1 MDPKNFNRNRAGKFI
16 KAKEGYISFIPDPLP
31 PRFEW
36 DSSLISL
43 LSEASNRLGMLV
55 GLGETLPEP
64 NLLIYPFIRK
74 EAVLSSRI
82 EGTLSS
88 FSDLLLFEASK
99 IKKEKDVEEVNNYV
113 KSLEFGFNY
122 LKKNPINLD
131 FILETHKILLTNVRG
146 DEAKPGEFRNGRV
159 WIGPPGCSIRD
170 ATHVPPPPNEMKGNL
185 KEFEKYLLSKQNFP
199 LLINAALIHYQFE
212 AIHPFFDG
220 NGRIGRLLIVF
231 YLHKNNLLPKSYLYL
246 SEYFEKKRIE
256 YYNHLLLVSQKGKW
270 KEWINFFL
278 QAIIHQSKKAIFT
291 AHNLAM
297 IQQEY
302 RKKILEEQLSPTAG
316 QVLELVFKRP
326 VINIK
331 STSEALNVTFP
342 AVSKAVKHLQEIGIL
357 KEVTGDKKN
366 RVFKAQEILKI
377 LGEE

>member
-1 MDPKNFNRNRAGKFI
+1 MESKDFDSNSAGEII
-16 KAKEGYISFIPDPLP
+16 KAKEGYISFIPESLP
-31 PRFEW
+31 PILEW
-36 DSSLISL
+36 NSFLSSLL
-43 LSEASNRLGMLV
+43 AEASNKLGMLV

-113 KSLEFGFNY
+113 KALEFGFKY
-122 LKKNPINLD
+122 LKEKPINLE
-131 FILETHKILLTNVRG
+131 FILKIHKILLTNVRG
-146 DEAKPGEFRNGRV
+146 GEAKPGELRDGRV
-159 WIGPPGCSIRD
+159 WIGPPGCNIRD
-170 ATHVPPPPNEMKGNL
+170 ATYVPPPPNKMKGNL
-185 KEFEKYLLSKQNFP
+185 EEFEKYLLSKQNFP
-199 LLINAALIHYQFE
+199 PLINAALIHYQFE

-220 NGRIGRLLIVF
+220 NGRIGRLLIIF
-231 YLHKNNLLPKSYLYL
+231 YFHKNNLLPRSYLYL

-256 YYNHLLLVSQKGKW
+256 YYEHLLQVSQKGKW

-278 QAIIHQSKKAIFT
+278 KAIIHQSKTAINT
-291 AHNLAM
+291 ARNLVM
-297 IQQEY
+297 IQKDY
-302 RKKILEEQLSPTAG
+302 RKRILEEQLSPTAG
-316 QVLELVFKRP
+316 HVLEFVFKRP

-342 AVSKAVKHLQEIGIL
+342 AVSKSIKQLQKIGIL
-357 KEVTGDKKN
+357 EEVTGEKKN
-366 RVFKAQEILKI
+366 RIFKAKEILKI

>member
-1 MDPKNFNRNRAGKFI
+1 MDPKDFNRNRAGKFI

-31 PRFEW
+31 PRLEW

-113 KSLEFGFNY
+113 KALEFGFNY
-122 LKKNPINLD
+122 LKKNPINLE
-131 FILETHKILLTNVRG
+131 FILKTHKILLTNVRG
-146 DEAKPGEFRNGRV
+146 DEAKPGEFRDGRV
-159 WIGPPGCSIRD
+159 WIGPPGCIIRD
-170 ATHVPPPPNEMKGNL
+170 ATYVPPPPNEMKGNL

-199 LLINAALIHYQFE
+199 PLINTALIHYQFE

-220 NGRIGRLLIVF
+220 NGRIGRLLIIF

-256 YYNHLLLVSQKGKW
+256 YYNHLLLVSQKGKC

-278 QAIIHQSKKAIFT
+278 QAITHQSKKAIFT

-302 RKKILEEQLSPTAG
+302 RKKILEKQLSPTAG

-342 AVSKAVKHLQEIGIL
+342 AVSKAVKQLQEIGIL